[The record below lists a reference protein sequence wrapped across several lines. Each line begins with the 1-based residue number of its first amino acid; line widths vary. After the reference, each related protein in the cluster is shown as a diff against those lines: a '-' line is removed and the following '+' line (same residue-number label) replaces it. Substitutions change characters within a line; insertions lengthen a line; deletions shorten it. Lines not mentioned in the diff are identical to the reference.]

1 MELSDDDTGGFG
13 VGAGNVLMRGTLMV
27 QPADI
32 AGVYVRV
39 TVDQPQSVLPLGGVN
54 RWSLQLRSRGHYRVQ
69 MQELPPGHFVEG
81 TNTGAA
87 VSVLG
92 RLTQSLVPSTFQ
104 ASAAARLYVFFQP
117 EQSSGY
123 GGHVRVAAPRSF
135 HFGSSCGVQRLP
147 EAYYRIANDKQDAV
161 YLPVVQSCVGLCTHV
176 DGCEGTSLNTAK
188 ILLEN
193 PVLPEFAYGFEL
205 SLQNP
210 AAFSITDEASW
221 QIWTTDAFDRPLDA
235 ANPAKLNPEGG
246 LAWGVFQEGTAV
258 MSSLSL
264 SSLWPSAVTGASV
277 LLTLILQVTV
287 SFTATARF
295 ISPVGFNMDPSTF
308 QSMSVS
314 VAGAEADWPGSLLSG
329 TAAYDAEPQNTLL
342 WSAASYGS
350 GQVIGFSV
358 PRLKERV
365 VLFCVNL
372 NPCDKKMAHMAMAF
386 LVATEV
392 PRFPV
397 ATMWSAGV
405 LQFGWDAA
413 TLAERPLALVLPM
426 EQVRS
431 IINFR
436 VDYLSNVVAARQRIY
451 VSLETMSD
459 IPIGGRLLLTA
470 PSVFDFQSLC
480 SVLAVPGEA
489 PPSGW
494 ETLVCEAFA
503 GEITLR
509 PKSQELVAG
518 VIRFALDVWNPDEP
532 LTSRTGHATPCG
544 HENCWKVEIYNTV
557 GGQLDAPAY
566 TASFPV
572 NVAMPHAQ
580 LVDLN
585 TAQRY
590 ATGRNDRPG
599 QRNKLI
605 FAFSLALSAASGT
618 LRIIGPF
625 GFAFDQ
631 DCLPGLSTAHG
642 PGGVFGTL
650 GSLPGFHAWET
661 AAQVTVMNPLE
672 LPDPNTWSLECLGSR
687 DRLARESAVS
697 FPSFTVWSF
706 TESRASRRDGRAL
719 KREQRRLTGFSGTSI
734 SDANV
739 PPNPVTLRFRPH
751 KDVRGDPAG
760 GGMLR
765 LSVPDAYAVARKS
778 DGACEAGKTRS
789 DAGPLKGV
797 AQDACKSRKLLRFR
811 SHGPSVSEA
820 TDQAF
825 QKPWTKVL

>member
-1 MELSDDDTGGFG
+1 MF
-13 VGAGNVLMRGTLMV
+13 
-27 QPADI
+27 
-32 AGVYVRV
+32 VYVRV

-358 PRLKERV
+358 
-365 VLFCVNL
+365 
-372 NPCDKKMAHMAMAF
+372 
-386 LVATEV
+386 ATEV

-426 EQVRS
+426 EQACMVR
-431 IINFR
+431 
-436 VDYLSNVVAARQRIY
+436 L
-451 VSLETMSD
+451 
-459 IPIGGRLLLTA
+459 
-470 PSVFDFQSLC
+470 DF
-480 SVLAVPGEA
+480 
-489 PPSGW
+489 
-494 ETLVCEAFA
+494 
-503 GEITLR
+503 
-509 PKSQELVAG
+509 
-518 VIRFALDVWNPDEP
+518 
-532 LTSRTGHATPCG
+532 
-544 HENCWKVEIYNTV
+544 
-557 GGQLDAPAY
+557 
-566 TASFPV
+566 
-572 NVAMPHAQ
+572 
-580 LVDLN
+580 
-585 TAQRY
+585 
-590 ATGRNDRPG
+590 
-599 QRNKLI
+599 
-605 FAFSLALSAASGT
+605 
-618 LRIIGPF
+618 
-625 GFAFDQ
+625 
-631 DCLPGLSTAHG
+631 
-642 PGGVFGTL
+642 
-650 GSLPGFHAWET
+650 
-661 AAQVTVMNPLE
+661 
-672 LPDPNTWSLECLGSR
+672 
-687 DRLARESAVS
+687 
-697 FPSFTVWSF
+697 
-706 TESRASRRDGRAL
+706 
-719 KREQRRLTGFSGTSI
+719 
-734 SDANV
+734 
-739 PPNPVTLRFRPH
+739 
-751 KDVRGDPAG
+751 
-760 GGMLR
+760 
-765 LSVPDAYAVARKS
+765 
-778 DGACEAGKTRS
+778 
-789 DAGPLKGV
+789 GPL
-797 AQDACKSRKLLRFR
+797 R
-811 SHGPSVSEA
+811 
-820 TDQAF
+820 T
-825 QKPWTKVL
+825 